1 MNCLIGGRVNHTFR
15 WLSRAICVACLY
27 VMCGAISGFYLL
39 TVEISG
45 QLNDPRFYIVPLPFA
60 ILSLLILRPHF
71 RLLALWPIPLSIF
84 VWLSAYIIA
93 VAAVFAGTL
102 MPFRMYLPA
111 MLGGLIGGAGAAAVF
126 GIWRGG
132 LHRPLCIWGAAFV
145 GCLGGIPFSPV
156 ETWLHHNPGQMA
168 IGFAVWQASV
178 GVYLYLVS
186 SQNHGD

>member
-1 MNCLIGGRVNHTFR
+1 MAF
-15 WLSRAICVACLY
+15 LY
-27 VMCGAISGFYLL
+27 VICGAISGFYLL
-39 TVEISG
+39 TAEISG

-60 ILSLLILRPHF
+60 ILSLLMLRPHF

-126 GIWRGG
+126 GG
-132 LHRPLCIWGAAFV
+132 LAGRLA
-145 GCLGGIPFSPV
+145 
-156 ETWLHHNPGQMA
+156 
-168 IGFAVWQASV
+168 
-178 GVYLYLVS
+178 
-186 SQNHGD
+186 